1 MGLSGTA
8 RHRVSILAEKYDG
21 IYKLEDHGGFHREAP
36 KAKHT
41 HTHTL
46 GFGTTSQLITFRR
59 TFKKRGLPAS
69 PRGGPSPTCTCR
81 TLCCR
86 GRSCSC
92 RRKWRHS
99 KRRFFI
105 KPTHE
110 FPERICFFSYD
121 SIIMRKFSPGT
132 ALVDEAATRIMEAG
146 LVQ

>member
-36 KAKHT
+36 KAT
-41 HTHTL
+41 HTLTL
-46 GFGTTSQLITFRR
+46 GFGTTLQLITFRR

-81 TLCCR
+81 IPCCR

-99 KRRFFI
+99 KRRFLY
-105 KPTHE
+105 KANT
-110 FPERICFFSYD
+110 RIPGKTMFFSYD